1 MNLYS
6 IDQNYRDY
14 EIKGELVH
22 NVRFI
27 HRHTGSSCQ
36 MIDYQGGG
44 IRNLGA
50 FLNYDIAL
58 QSAKRD
64 CRGNIF
70 PCPYCMAIYRR

>member
-14 EIKGELVH
+14 EIRGELVH

-50 FLNYDIAL
+50 Y
-58 QSAKRD
+58 
-64 CRGNIF
+64 
-70 PCPYCMAIYRR
+70 